1 METNTQIFKNS
12 FTSAL
17 PRRILIGA
25 AFAFVLITL
34 FVMGVNEPDP
44 TWPANW
50 KIRPIVVTTI
60 AGGIG
65 GAFADFMHLMRR
77 EGGIFRALGIILSLL
92 GYVVILWLGSVYGLD
107 GTLWN

>member
-1 METNTQIFKNS
+1 MEFSTHLFKNS
-12 FTSAL
+12 FTAAL

-25 AFAFVLITL
+25 AFALVLITA
-34 FVMGVNEPDP
+34 FVMGVDDPHPD
-44 TWPANW
+44 WPKYW
-50 KIRPIVVTTI
+50 KIRPIIVTTI

-77 EGGIFRALGIILSLL
+77 EGGIYRALGIVLSLV
-92 GYVVILWLGSVYGLD
+92 GYVIILWLGSVYGLA

>member
-1 METNTQIFKNS
+1 MESSTHLFKNS
-12 FTSAL
+12 FTAAL
-17 PRRILIGA
+17 SRRILIGA

-34 FVMGVNEPDP
+34 FVMGVDNPDP
-44 TWPANW
+44 EWPKYW
-50 KIRPIVVTTI
+50 KIRPIVVTSI

-77 EGGIFRALGIILSLL
+77 EGGIYRGLGIVLSLV
-92 GYVVILWLGSVYGLD
+92 GYVVILWLGSVFGLA